1 MPGYKLNHAQY
12 KTMSGK
18 TIETPAAS
26 VSRVVETLKRTS
38 LFQGMD
44 VSDIEHVAAQV
55 VTRQFP
61 KNTVVV
67 TQGDVT
73 DSLYIIIEGKVDVF
87 LQNDKGKEI
96 IINTLSDCDTFGE
109 LAPLGGIP
117 RQASII
123 TTENSVLG
131 VISRQVF
138 MDTLLT
144 KPAISMRIIDRL
156 ITLIQDLTEE
166 VSSLALDDV
175 YNRVVR
181 VLYKHA
187 EEVGNKLVTEKLTQ
201 QDIALRVGATREMVH
216 RILKELK
223 TGGYISIEGKH
234 ITIEKKLPPGW

>member
-1 MPGYKLNHAQY
+1 M
-12 KTMSGK
+12 
-18 TIETPAAS
+18 IEMHDII
-26 VSRVVETLKRTS
+26 ETLKQNS
-38 LFQGMD
+38 LFEGLSQAD
-44 VSDIEHVAAQV
+44 VEQIAGQIA
-55 VTRQFP
+55 TREFP
-61 KNTVVV
+61 KGTVVV
-67 TQGDVT
+67 TQGDET
-73 DSLYIIIEGKVDVF
+73 DSLYVIIRGKVDVF
-87 LQNDKGKEI
+87 LQNEKGKEI
-96 IINTLSDCDTFGE
+96 IINTLTDTDSFGE

-123 TTENSVLG
+123 TTEKSLLG

-156 ITLIQDLTEE
+156 ISLIQDLTEE
-166 VSSLALDDV
+166 VSSLALEDV

-181 VLYKHA
+181 ILYKHS
-187 EEVGNKLVTEKLTQ
+187 EKLGDKLVTEKLTQ

-223 TGGYISIEGKH
+223 TGGYITIEGKQ

>member
-1 MPGYKLNHAQY
+1 MNDV
-12 KTMSGK
+12 
-18 TIETPAAS
+18 IETFRNNSFFEGLDQSDLAHIAS
-26 VSRVVETLKRTS
+26 
-38 LFQGMD
+38 
-44 VSDIEHVAAQV
+44 QV
-55 VTRQFP
+55 MTREFP

-67 TQGDVT
+67 TQGDET
-73 DSLYIIIEGKVDVF
+73 DSLYVIISGKVDVF
-87 LQNDKGKEI
+87 LQNEKGKEI
-96 IINTLSDCDTFGE
+96 IINTLGECDSFGE

-123 TTENSVLG
+123 TTEKSLMA

-144 KPAISMRIIDRL
+144 KPTISMRIIDRL
-156 ITLIQDLTEE
+156 ISLIQDLTEE
-166 VSSLALDDV
+166 VSSLALEDV

-181 VLYKHA
+181 ILYKHA
-187 EEVGNKLVTEKLTQ
+187 EKIGDKLVTEKLTQ

-223 TGGYISIEGKH
+223 TGGYISIEGKQ

>member
-1 MPGYKLNHAQY
+1 MESSKQPENINRVISTLH
-12 KTMSGK
+12 KTALFEGLD
-18 TIETPAAS
+18 EA
-26 VSRVVETLKRTS
+26 VLKQLS
-38 LFQGMD
+38 
-44 VSDIEHVAAQV
+44 SQV

-61 KNTVVV
+61 KNSIVV
-67 TQGDVT
+67 TQGDET
-73 DSLYIIIEGKVDVF
+73 DSLYVIMDGRVDVF

-96 IINTLSDCDTFGE
+96 IINTLGECDSFGE

-123 TTENSVLG
+123 TTENSTLV

-144 KPAISMRIIDRL
+144 KPAISMRIINRL
-156 ITLIQDLTEE
+156 IDLIQNLTEE
-166 VSSLALDDV
+166 VSSLALEDV

-187 EEVGNKLVTEKLTQ
+187 EQVGDKLVTEKLTQ

>member
-1 MPGYKLNHAQY
+1 MATL
-12 KTMSGK
+12 T
-18 TIETPAAS
+18 
-26 VSRVVETLKRTS
+26 ETLTNTS
-38 LFQGMD
+38 LFQGFAAD
-44 VSDIEHVAAQV
+44 DIENVASQTV
-55 VTRQFP
+55 IRQFP

-67 TQGDVT
+67 SQGDDT
-73 DSLYIIIEGKVDVF
+73 DSFYVILQGKVDVF
-87 LQNDKGKEI
+87 LHNDKGKEI
-96 IINTLSDCDTFGE
+96 IINTLTECESFGE

-123 TTENSVLG
+123 TTEDSTLG

-144 KPAISMRIIDRL
+144 KPSVSMRIIDLL
-156 ITLIQDLTEE
+156 IGRIRDLTEE
-166 VSSLALDDV
+166 VSSLALEDV

-187 EEVGNKLVTEKLTQ
+187 EEVGEKLVTEKLTQ
-201 QDIALRVGATREMVH
+201 QDIASRVGATREMVH

>member
-1 MPGYKLNHAQY
+1 MATLN
-12 KTMSGK
+12 
-18 TIETPAAS
+18 ETLEEITLFKGMTKEDIDSIAAS
-26 VSRVVETLKRTS
+26 TV
-38 LFQGMD
+38 
-44 VSDIEHVAAQV
+44 I
-55 VTRQFP
+55 RQFP
-61 KNTVVV
+61 KNTVIVS
-67 TQGDVT
+67 QGDET
-73 DSLYIIIEGKVDVF
+73 DSFYVIMDGKVDVY

-96 IINTLSDCDTFGE
+96 IINTLGAGEAFGE
-109 LAPLGGIP
+109 LAPLGKIP

-123 TTENSVLG
+123 TTEDSVFG

-144 KPAISMRIIDRL
+144 KPTVSMQIIDLLVHR
-156 ITLIQDLTEE
+156 IRDLTEE
-166 VSSLALDDV
+166 VSSLALEDV

-187 EEVGNKLVTEKLTQ
+187 EEVGEKLVTEKLTQ
-201 QDIALRVGATREMVH
+201 QDIASRVGATREMVH

>member
-1 MPGYKLNHAQY
+1 MNEV
-12 KTMSGK
+12 
-18 TIETPAAS
+18 ID
-26 VSRVVETLKRTS
+26 TLKQNS
-38 LFQGMD
+38 LFEGLDQQDM
-44 VSDIEHVAAQV
+44 EHVASQV
-55 VTRQFP
+55 TTREFP

-67 TQGDVT
+67 TQGDDT
-73 DSLYIIIEGKVDVF
+73 DSLYVIIRGKVDVF
-87 LQNDKGKEI
+87 LQNEKGKEI
-96 IINTLSDCDTFGE
+96 IINTLSDCDSFGE

-123 TTENSVLG
+123 TTTPSLMAI
-131 VISRQVF
+131 ISRQVF

-156 ITLIQDLTEE
+156 ISLIKDLTEE
-166 VSSLALDDV
+166 VSSLALEDV

-181 VLYKHA
+181 VLYKHS
-187 EEVGNKLVTEKLTQ
+187 EQIGEKLVTEKLTQ

>member
-1 MPGYKLNHAQY
+1 M
-12 KTMSGK
+12 
-18 TIETPAAS
+18 AS
-26 VSRVVETLKRTS
+26 LTETLGKTS
-38 LFQGMD
+38 LFDGLD
-44 VSDIEHVAAQV
+44 AGDIENVASQTV
-55 VTRQFP
+55 IRQFP
-61 KNTVVV
+61 KNTVIVS
-67 TQGDVT
+67 QGDDT
-73 DSLYIIIEGKVDVF
+73 DSFYVILQGKVDVF
-87 LQNDKGKEI
+87 LHNDKGKEI
-96 IINTLSDCDTFGE
+96 IINTMGECESFGE

-123 TTENSVLG
+123 TTEDSTFG

-144 KPAISMRIIDRL
+144 RPTISMRIIDLL
-156 ITLIQDLTEE
+156 IQRIQDLTEE
-166 VSSLALDDV
+166 VSSLALEDV

-187 EEVGNKLVTEKLTQ
+187 DAVGEKLVTEKLTQ
-201 QDIALRVGATREMVH
+201 QDIASRVGATREMVH

>member
-1 MPGYKLNHAQY
+1 MNNVIH
-12 KTMSGK
+12 
-18 TIETPAAS
+18 
-26 VSRVVETLKRTS
+26 TLQNTS
-38 LFQGMD
+38 LFQGL
-44 VSDIEHVAAQV
+44 SDEDIQQVAAQV
-55 VTRQFP
+55 VTRQYP
-61 KNTVVV
+61 KNTLVVS
-67 TQGDVT
+67 QGDDT
-73 DSLYIIIEGKVDVF
+73 DSLYVIIEGKVDVF

-96 IINTLSDCDTFGE
+96 IINTLSECDTFGE

-123 TTENSVLG
+123 TTDNSLLA

-138 MDTLLT
+138 METLLS

-156 ITLIQDLTEE
+156 IELIQDLTEE
-166 VSSLALDDV
+166 VSSLALEDV

-181 VLYKHA
+181 ILYKHA
-187 EEVGNKLVTEKLTQ
+187 DEVGEKLVTEKLTQ

-223 TGGYISIEGKH
+223 TGGYITIQGKH